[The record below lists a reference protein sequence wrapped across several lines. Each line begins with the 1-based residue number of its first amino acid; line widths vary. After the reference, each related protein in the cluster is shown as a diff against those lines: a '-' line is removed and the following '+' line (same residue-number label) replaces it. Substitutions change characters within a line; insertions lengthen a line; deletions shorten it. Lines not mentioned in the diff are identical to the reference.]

1 MIRSAPGIRAGRPT
15 VLAVAVVLAVSAVW
29 FAAWRDLDRSPL
41 SLVPVL
47 DEAHYLR
54 EGAAIAGGRLTP
66 ERPAV
71 MSPLYPYL
79 VAATGGGRRLDA
91 QGVRTGPPPWGLRV
105 AQFAMWLGTAWLLL
119 REGRRLLPPAMCW
132 LPALLWLLYRPG
144 AVLAGSALMEV
155 PLTFLATLGLTLAVA
170 PGTIGQGET
179 AAGDRR
185 LRRRAAGVGV
195 CLGLAALLRGTAL
208 LLLVPALL
216 TIGTADRRRRQATV
230 IGAAL
235 LVMSPFALFN
245 SVRLG
250 RPAGPSLNAGI
261 NLYIGN
267 GGAANGMFQTFRGL
281 DVGEDPS
288 GRRFLSDRLGRPLA
302 DEGAADR
309 AWAGEAWRVMKE
321 RPLHTIGLWLRK
333 VRLHLVTAEIP
344 QISPHAAWTREAPI
358 LRLFCVPYGLL
369 AAGGLAGAALALRR
383 DPRLR
388 PWALGLLLIV
398 IAQSLFFVVSRY
410 RLVLVPG
417 LALLTGA
424 AVAALC
430 RARSRALITAV
441 AVGLAAVSAVQ
452 PWGLGS
458 QLARLE
464 AAGDLNEAVRWSHLA
479 ESRRAA
485 DGGADRAGS
494 AARRAEE
501 LFRAALA
508 RDPLHP
514 EAWRGL
520 AGLLLQAGR
529 EQEALACLREGSARA
544 APAEGVRRDFVAL
557 ALSRGEA
564 AAALPVL
571 LPLLREAPQ
580 DPDLLHQAAV
590 AMAETGRSDEARE
603 FATTLTM
610 AAPDDPRGWLDLGV
624 ILARDRRFPEARAA
638 FAEGRRR
645 RPDHA
650 GLREQLARVDSL
662 LARP

>member
-1 MIRSAPGIRAGRPT
+1 MIRSATGNRWGR
-15 VLAVAVVLAVSAVW
+15 LAAAAAALIVAAAW
-29 FAAWRDLDRSPL
+29 FAAWRDLDRTPL
-41 SLVPVL
+41 SRVPVL

-54 EGAAIAGGRLTP
+54 EGAAIAAGRLVP

-79 VAATGGGRRLDA
+79 VAATGGGRVLDA
-91 QGVRTGPPPWGLRV
+91 HRVRTGQPPWGLRA

-119 REGRRLLPPAMCW
+119 REGRRLLPPGACW

-155 PLTFLATLGLTLAVA
+155 PLAFLATLGMSLAIA
-170 PGTIGQGET
+170 TGRDG
-179 AAGDRR
+179 AGGS
-185 LRRRAAGVGV
+185 RRRAAAAGA

-208 LLLVPALL
+208 LLVVPALA
-216 TIGTADRRRRQATV
+216 ADGSAGRRGRR
-230 IGAAL
+230 AAL
-235 LVMSPFALFN
+235 LAAALLAMSPFVMSN
-245 SVRLG
+245 TVRLG

-267 GGAANGMFQTFRGL
+267 GGEANGMYQSYRGL

-288 GRRFLSDRLGRPLA
+288 GRRFLSERLGRELA

-309 AWAGEAWRVMKE
+309 AWAAEAWRAVKE
-321 RPLHTIGLWLRK
+321 RPLHAAGLWLRK
-333 VRLHLVTAEIP
+333 VRLHLVAAEIP
-344 QISPHAAWTREAPI
+344 QISPDAAWAREAPV
-358 LRLFCVPYGLL
+358 LRLFWVPYGLL

-398 IAQSLFFVVSRY
+398 VAQSPFFVVSRY

-424 AVAALC
+424 AVASLL
-430 RARSRALITAV
+430 RRRGRSLAV
-441 AVGLAAVSAVQ
+441 AGAVVVAAALAVQ
-452 PWGLGS
+452 PWGLGGG
-458 QLARLE
+458 LARLS
-464 AAGDLNEAVRWSHLA
+464 AAGDLNEAVRWSRLA
-479 ESRRAA
+479 EASRDVAAA
-485 DGGADRAGS
+485 DGPAGQQE
-494 AARRAEE
+494 RRAEE

-508 RDPLHP
+508 RDPVHP

-520 AGLLLQAGR
+520 AASLLRSGR
-529 EQEALACLREGSARA
+529 DAEALACLREGMARA
-544 APAEGVRRDFVAL
+544 APAADVRRDFAAL
-557 ALSRGEA
+557 AVRQGDA

-571 LPLLREAPQ
+571 LDLLREAPA
-580 DPDLLHQAAV
+580 DPDLLHQAV
-590 AMAETGRSDEARE
+590 VTSSRTGRDGEAEALAGR
-603 FATTLTM
+603 LTEV
-610 AAPDDPRGWLDLGV
+610 APDDPRGWLDLGV
-624 ILARDRRFPEARAA
+624 VLARARRYPEARAV
-638 FAEGRRR
+638 FDEGRRR
-645 RPDHA
+645 LPDHA